1 MTSYADHRTVNGVV
15 LPPDVRDAQMSEPHS
30 TSDDSSK
37 ILAEHPLCPK
47 CTTRMMLAR
56 IMPGSKVG
64 TCTHS
69 NVESAG
75 ISMSSPSPPIR

>member
-15 LPPDVRDAQMSEPHS
+15 LPPDERDAQMSEPHS
-30 TSDDSSK
+30 TSDDPSK

-56 IMPGSKVG
+56 IMPGSKG
-64 TCTHS
+64 RDMHS
-69 NVESAG
+69 FECRKCRYIHVITVAT
-75 ISMSSPSPPIR
+75 IR